1 MYNDKCKI
9 YVKENSV
16 VAKYQFDDLV
26 KAAGNG
32 EGIYDHMKK
41 KEVTEK
47 EAIQEILSSYFRF
60 SITDGYLVEKGG
72 QFDYAFDFK
81 KGTWERSDWRSG
93 VPVKTS
99 GVLSQGVMNDFAK
112 SVAFIYTLPQKQFVT
127 NTKSY
132 EVNTD
137 AYEREK
143 YGPIKRLTRC
153 ELRMGDKF
161 FRWVVE
167 EDEDTP
173 FKELYAALV
182 NLREAID

>member
-9 YVKENSV
+9 YVKEKSV

-72 QFDYAFDFK
+72 QFDYAFDFQ

-112 SVAFIYTLPQKQFVT
+112 SVAFIYALPQKQFVT

-182 NLREAID
+182 NLRKAID